1 MNIIN
6 DDDEIKT
13 KINNEIKGETTFNT
27 LKELQNVIKKES
39 ALKELYSHTSKT
51 IKDDIEQLCWE
62 IYNKKIDLLNILK
75 NDPKENDIIIYQLI
89 KNNKEYLKQL
99 HFFVPKI
106 LTHLWEQPSLIAKIL
121 INANKEDIKKYLA
134 PLICNNFY
142 ENILSNN
149 YIEDQLIYIIY
160 LLLENEINNLKNIN
174 DYQYFLRETPCGY
187 LLEEL
192 IDKKDIKAFFKII
205 LKDLIESIEISRE
218 DVEFNFTINEI
229 EKNIVNRIN
238 QKKIMILIIKIIK
251 LIWIKRLTANYHQFQ
266 KIENNTNFFLVNIL

>member
-13 KINNEIKGETTFNT
+13 KISNEIKGETTFNI
-27 LKELQNVIKKES
+27 LKELQNIIKKES
-39 ALKELYSHTSKT
+39 TLKGLYSQTGKT
-51 IKDDIEQLCWE
+51 TKDDIEQLCWE
-62 IYNKKIDLLNILK
+62 IFNKKIALLNILK
-75 NDPKENDIIIYQLI
+75 NDPKENHIIVYQLI

-99 HFFVPKI
+99 YLFVPKI
-106 LTHLWEQPSLIAKIL
+106 LTYLWEQPSLIAKIL
-121 INANKEDIKKYLA
+121 MNANKEDIKKFLA

-142 ENILSNN
+142 ENILSTN

-205 LKDLIESIEISRE
+205 LKDLIESIEISSG
-218 DVEFNFTINEI
+218 DVEFIFTINDI
-229 EKNIVNRIN
+229 EKNIANRIN
-238 QKKIMILIIKIIK
+238 QKKKK
-251 LIWIKRLTANYHQFQ
+251 LY
-266 KIENNTNFFLVNIL
+266 